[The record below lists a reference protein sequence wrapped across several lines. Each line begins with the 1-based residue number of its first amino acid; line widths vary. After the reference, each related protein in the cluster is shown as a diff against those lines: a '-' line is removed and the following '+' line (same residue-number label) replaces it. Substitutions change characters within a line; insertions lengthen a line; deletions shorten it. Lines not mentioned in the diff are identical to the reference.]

1 MSGKNQNSASVGIEC
16 WQPNVPTTEDKPQN
30 GLPGLKH
37 WRFDLLAGLQVA
49 LVGLPLSLGIA
60 MASGAAPVTGV
71 ISAIIAGLLFP
82 FLGGAYI
89 TISGPGAGLAPAL
102 LAGMLTLG
110 QGDLAAGYPLVLVAI
125 CLTGALQVFMSA
137 NNAGRFALYF
147 PVSVLQGMLA
157 AIGLLIIIKQIPS
170 LLGHLTAPSKSI
182 PESIL
187 TMPEQFM
194 SLNTQI
200 FSIGVLAL
208 ALLFGLNS
216 KIVKKH
222 HWARNIPGPLL
233 VVVLG
238 GIAGWGLNFPEH
250 LLVYVPKDV
259 LAQGIHFPNF
269 SQVWQRAE
277 LWLPLLATVIT
288 LTIIDGTETLATIT
302 AIDKIDPFQR
312 TSDPNI
318 TLRTMGV
325 SNMLSG
331 LAGGLTIIPGGIKST
346 ANMIA
351 GGRTLWANFYY
362 AAFMALIV
370 WFGTDL
376 INRIPLAV
384 LAALLIF
391 IGWRLCAV
399 RVFINIFSIGAEQL
413 LVATACVGVT
423 LYTSDIF
430 WGLVFGTAT
439 KLLVLCF
446 DVLRALTAEQQ
457 SNAVSRDSFWVRV
470 AAAFQ
475 ELFRDPIIRIGD
487 GRIRGEH
494 APVMSVAA
502 RNMRH
507 PYKIYLSSL
516 SCMNLMKLDA
526 QLKAL
531 PDRRDNYMIILA
543 GHVVDHSAMAYLEQ
557 FRDQQ
562 TKSGHNCVILGTQH
576 FLSHSSHRLAYRVIH
591 SNDAM
596 ACG

>member
-1 MSGKNQNSASVGIEC
+1 
-16 WQPNVPTTEDKPQN
+16 
-30 GLPGLKH
+30 
-37 WRFDLLAGLQVA
+37 
-49 LVGLPLSLGIA
+49 
-60 MASGAAPVTGV
+60 
-71 ISAIIAGLLFP
+71 
-82 FLGGAYI
+82 
-89 TISGPGAGLAPAL
+89 
-102 LAGMLTLG
+102 
-110 QGDLAAGYPLVLVAI
+110 
-125 CLTGALQVFMSA
+125 
-137 NNAGRFALYF
+137 
-147 PVSVLQGMLA
+147 
-157 AIGLLIIIKQIPS
+157 
-170 LLGHLTAPSKSI
+170 
-182 PESIL
+182 
-187 TMPEQFM
+187 
-194 SLNTQI
+194 
-200 FSIGVLAL
+200 
-208 ALLFGLNS
+208 
-216 KIVKKH
+216 
-222 HWARNIPGPLL
+222 
-233 VVVLG
+233 
-238 GIAGWGLNFPEH
+238 
-250 LLVYVPKDV
+250 
-259 LAQGIHFPNF
+259 
-269 SQVWQRAE
+269 
-277 LWLPLLATVIT
+277 LLATVIT

-318 TLRTMGV
+318 TLRTMGI

-331 LAGGLTIIPGGIKST
+331 LVGGLTIIPGCIKST

-384 LAALLIF
+384 LAAFLIF

-399 RVFINIFSIGAEQL
+399 RVFMNMFTIGAEQL
-413 LVATACVGVT
+413 LVATACVVVT

-430 WGLVFGTAT
+430 WGLVSGTAT
-439 KLLVLCF
+439 KFLVLCF
-446 DVLRALTAEQQ
+446 DVLRALTVEQQ
-457 SNAVSRDSFWVRV
+457 SNAVSRKSFWIRV

-494 APVMSVAA
+494 VPVMSVAA
-502 RNMRH
+502 RNMKH

-531 PDRRDNYMIILA
+531 PDLRDNFMIILA

-562 TKSGHNCVILGTQH
+562 IKSGHHCVILGTQH
-576 FLSHSSHRLAYRVIH
+576 FLSHSRHRLAYRVIH

-596 ACG
+596 AYG